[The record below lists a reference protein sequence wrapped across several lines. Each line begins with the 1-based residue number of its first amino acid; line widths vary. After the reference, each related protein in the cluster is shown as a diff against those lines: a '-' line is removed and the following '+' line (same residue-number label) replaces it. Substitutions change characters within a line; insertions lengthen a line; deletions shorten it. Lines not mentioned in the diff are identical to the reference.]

1 LFSATGAFAFYRLK
15 TNRGCYR
22 FKDWYFIYREA
33 RQICHVHVTV
43 RKVRDQAQ
51 GLVDAFGKLDS
62 RLLQSARID
71 RSYATKQKWVGNRA
85 SRSKDF

>member
-51 GLVDAFGKLDS
+51 GLVDAFGKLIS
-62 RLLQSARID
+62 RLLQPARIN
-71 RSYATKQKWVGNRA
+71 RSHTAQKKSIIDCA
-85 SRSKDF
+85 SGSKDF